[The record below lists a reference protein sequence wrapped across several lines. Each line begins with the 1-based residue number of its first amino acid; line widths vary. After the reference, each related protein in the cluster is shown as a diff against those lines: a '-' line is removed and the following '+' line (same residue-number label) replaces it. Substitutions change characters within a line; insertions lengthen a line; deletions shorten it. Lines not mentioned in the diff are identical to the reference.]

1 MRQKSYERVRFP
13 IQKQSRNSEIL
24 YLPKKRLEKALEL
37 IGALDHD
44 KTFRLCVCV
53 CVFFFFARR
62 NQYNVEKLL
71 SVFVFKAN
79 STIHKLTFDRC
90 HKPAQHCDRRRAE
103 RNYARCKY
111 EHIEHM

>member
-24 YLPKKRLEKALEL
+24 HLPKKRLEKALEL

-44 KTFRLCVCV
+44 KTFRLCV
-53 CVFFFFARR
+53 ARR

-71 SVFVFKAN
+71 SIFVFKVN
-79 STIHKLTFDRC
+79 T
-90 HKPAQHCDRRRAE
+90 
-103 RNYARCKY
+103 
-111 EHIEHM
+111 

>member
-13 IQKQSRNSEIL
+13 IQKQLRNSEIL

-53 CVFFFFARR
+53 FFFWREEI
-62 NQYNVEKLL
+62 NIMWK
-71 SVFVFKAN
+71 S
-79 STIHKLTFDRC
+79 C
-90 HKPAQHCDRRRAE
+90 
-103 RNYARCKY
+103 
-111 EHIEHM
+111 